1 MMRFYLDETARL
13 NNVTPL
19 SAPAAGDA
27 GYDIRSKEHLVI
39 HPGEQAIV
47 STGLYVEIPQ
57 GYVGIIKD
65 RSSVARVG
73 MRTAAG
79 VIDASYRGEIR
90 VVMENRG
97 LAPFTINVNDRIV
110 QMLVVPCFTE
120 ATEMVDSLDT
130 LNASERGAGGFGST
144 GRG

>member
-1 MMRFYLDETARL
+1 MRFYIDEAARS

-19 SAPAAGDA
+19 MAPAPGDA
-27 GYDIRSKEHLVI
+27 GYDIRSKERLVI

-47 STGLYVEIPQ
+47 STGLHVEIPQ

-65 RSSVARVG
+65 RSSVARAG

-97 LAPFTINVNDRIV
+97 LAPFTININDRIV
-110 QMLVVPCFTE
+110 QMLVVPCYTE
-120 ATEMVDSLDT
+120 AAQPVNSLDLLT
-130 LNASERGAGGFGST
+130 STDRGAGGFGST
-144 GRG
+144 GKQ